1 MSEVAETWMETLV
14 AKIINCDYT
23 HFIRLVII
31 VGGYLLVRNIAS
43 RELAKKQLAAQVEKD
58 KRAKE
63 EKRSKDLID
72 KPGEPATAETTSFG
86 WGKKTRR
93 RVKKQQELFEN
104 ALEEAKKRQQTV
116 EPDSDA
122 DIEELLEE

>member
-1 MSEVAETWMETLV
+1 MSEVAETWVDTWMAKLV
-14 AKIINCDYT
+14 NYDYK

-31 VGGYLLVRNIAS
+31 VGGYLLLRNIAS
-43 RELAKKQLAAQVEKD
+43 RELVKKQLAAQVEKD
-58 KRAKE
+58 KRDKE

-72 KPGEPATAETTSFG
+72 KPDDAATAETTSFG

-93 RVKKQQELFEN
+93 RVKRQQELFEN
-104 ALEEAKKRQQTV
+104 ALEEAKRRNQGLD
-116 EPDSDA
+116 PDSDA

>member
-1 MSEVAETWMETLV
+1 MSEVSETWIERWS
-14 AKIINCDYT
+14 AKIINYDYK

-58 KRAKE
+58 KREKE
-63 EKRSKDLID
+63 EKRSKELID
-72 KPGEPATAETTSFG
+72 KPGEPAVGETTSFG
-86 WGKKTRR
+86 WGKKTRQ

-104 ALEEAKKRQQTV
+104 ALEEAKKRQQGMD
-116 EPDSDA
+116 PDSDA

>member
-1 MSEVAETWMETLV
+1 MSEVAETWIETLV
-14 AKIINCDYT
+14 AKIINYDYK

-58 KRAKE
+58 KQDKE

-72 KPGEPATAETTSFG
+72 RPDESAVAKTTSFG
-86 WGKKTRR
+86 WGKKTRK

-104 ALEEAKKRQQTV
+104 ALEEAKKRQQGM